1 MTVPEHAFPVR
12 RGPRPRTTATNPHT
26 QLDQQ
31 PDDPAVRELLLAE
44 LALLPGVAWRP
55 SAISVPGA
63 EALWLADDAGG
74 GPPEAFMIGREFAH
88 LHPVPDRSLHVMV
101 PQPLAEQLIAEGWGE
116 LHPVARMGLLP
127 RTAILVYAP
136 RDDLE
141 VAVVARIVG
150 VSHAFASGQT
160 PAGAS

>member
-1 MTVPEHAFPVR
+1 MTVTGNEFPVR
-12 RGPRPRTTATNPHT
+12 QGPRPRTTPANPHT

-31 PDDPAVRELLLAE
+31 PDEPAFRQLLLAE
-44 LALLPGVAWRP
+44 LALLPGVVWRP

-101 PQPLAEQLIAEGWGE
+101 PQPLAEQLIADGWGE

-127 RTAILVYAP
+127 RTAIMVYAP
-136 RDDLE
+136 RGDLE

-150 VSHAFASGQT
+150 AAHAFASGH
-160 PAGAS
+160 PPGGAA